1 MESDNRGA
9 VNFEDLSPRQQ
20 DETIAELAGHLD
32 DLYGQYRARGKSES
46 EAVAYALREVC
57 DWQAL
62 SQTIQRAKREEG
74 SMNTRTEH
82 LLLPGFVT
90 LSGAVLLFAACIRL
104 NHSYIYHGRFADAIF
119 DLPWLFTLPFC
130 GAAGAYLS
138 RRAGG
143 SRMARLACSL
153 FPAGVMLVSMAC
165 IILLTHIFGTD
176 GAVSTPAL
184 PTIISTTILV
194 PGAAAL
200 LGALPF
206 SLSERW
212 TPRTSSTR
220 SGCPVRRVLCDG
232 RGSSL
237 AKTPSRCSAALLTLR
252 LTFSRTSQISSFRM

>member
-1 MESDNRGA
+1 MPDWKAIIGERLILK
-9 VNFEDLSPRQQ
+9 DLSPRQQ

-206 SLSERW
+206 MSPGKLRV
-212 TPRTSSTR
+212 
-220 SGCPVRRVLCDG
+220 PV
-232 RGSSL
+232 
-237 AKTPSRCSAALLTLR
+237 AP
-252 LTFSRTSQISSFRM
+252 